1 MTATPPDLFP
11 DGARREVVKVAVQ
24 RPGLR
29 ARLVTAEN
37 WTVED
42 HVSRCCL
49 ARVLRRLGPEG
60 RVYMC
65 SDCGREERGDSRTG
79 STIHPTI
86 CACGTRYG
94 TRDAGVRC
102 TPNPDPRPELPQ
114 AIIASQ
120 VG

>member
-1 MTATPPDLFP
+1 MTQAVDMFP
-11 DGARREVVKVAVQ
+11 ESPKREVQRVTVQ

-29 ARLVTAEN
+29 ARLVAETD
-37 WTVED
+37 WAIED

-49 ARVLRRLGPEG
+49 ARVVG
-60 RVYMC
+60 RPGATGREFMC
-65 SDCGREERGDSRTG
+65 TDCGRREVGATRTG
-79 STIHPTI
+79 TIIHPTI

-102 TPNPDPRPELPQ
+102 TVNGDQTPELPQ
-114 AIIASQ
+114 VIIASQ